1 MKNLEDLEKFINSE
15 LASKIN
21 NSFINHDSINL
32 NIDHDELIDVV
43 IFLKTN
49 KETKF
54 RQLIEITAV
63 DYPENENR
71 FKMVYLL
78 LSHEYNKRII
88 IEYSMKEKDI
98 ITSITSIFPSANW
111 MEREVFDMYGVNFKD
126 HPDLR
131 RILTDYGFEGHPL
144 RKDFP
149 LTGHIE
155 SRYSEEQKKVIN
167 EPVKLEQNYRNFDY
181 ESPWEGTKYIKEQTK
196 IDDKKN

>member
-21 NSFINHDSINL
+21 NSFINHDSIYL

-98 ITSITSIFPSANW
+98 ITSITSFS
-111 MEREVFDMYGVNFKD
+111 
-126 HPDLR
+126 
-131 RILTDYGFEGHPL
+131 LTE
-144 RKDFP
+144 
-149 LTGHIE
+149 
-155 SRYSEEQKKVIN
+155 
-167 EPVKLEQNYRNFDY
+167 
-181 ESPWEGTKYIKEQTK
+181 
-196 IDDKKN
+196 